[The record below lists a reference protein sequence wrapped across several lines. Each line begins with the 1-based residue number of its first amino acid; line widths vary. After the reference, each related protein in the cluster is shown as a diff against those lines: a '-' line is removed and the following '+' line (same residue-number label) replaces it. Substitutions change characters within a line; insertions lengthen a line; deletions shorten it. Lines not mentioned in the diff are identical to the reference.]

1 MDWLFYPPITW
12 AVVLL
17 LGAGVF
23 GFFAVRDR
31 DAWQTGCA
39 GCLVLAIAIG
49 AMLLGLGLTGLA
61 CASNPCG
68 NAFEMLWDDSPAFFV
83 VVVVVAASGVGL
95 LMLARLFAG
104 KEPSMPDSDGAP
116 PADQD

>member
-1 MDWLFYPPITW
+1 MDLLLSPPITI
-12 AVVLL
+12 VLL
-17 LGAGVF
+17 VVTGLM
-23 GFFAVRDR
+23 GFFAVRAR
-31 DAWQTGCA
+31 DAYQTGCA
-39 GCLVLAIAIG
+39 GCLLLAIAIG
-49 AMLLGLGLTGLA
+49 VMLFGLGLTGLA

-68 NAFEMLWDDSPAFFV
+68 NAFEILWDDSPAFFV